1 MIYKDR
7 TYRKTEEI
15 SASNPTLEGRLSALE
30 NFGGGKSV
38 VDEIRE
44 ELGAPE
50 PVVSEVAETAPVSDS
65 TTINASLEGGL
76 DATAEE
82 TLSTEA
88 SVTEPAASESTG
100 LKIESNIFENGA
112 LDLGGEKPEAKNY
125 SEDVNS
131 FVTEFGFESASDFE
145 SKLKEYRE
153 TSAQVGEL
161 KDKVENNDNLFA
173 QMPKDMYNSVVAFFN
188 NEEDWRK
195 HVSDKG
201 IDYTQDFNSISK
213 EEILNTFFPNEF
225 SADDWEEYN
234 DEDGDTN
241 VKKAI
246 DIALRNASG
255 EFESKKNEIMSYQ
268 SEVSNR
274 QAKSMESIGN
284 SINNTLKNLPSQ
296 MQGLSESY
304 VKSIESK
311 IRNNEILSLFYE
323 QDGTLKPD
331 AAHRLILAQDGSNL
345 LEQYSNLYKVQAKNE
360 ATQEILDRSSDA
372 PNKTQGGS
380 STASGAGK
388 SAVQQNIDRM
398 TETFVKKQTF

>member
-161 KDKVENNDNLFA
+161 KDKVENNDKLFA

>member
-145 SKLKEYRE
+145 SKLKEYR
-153 TSAQVGEL
+153 
-161 KDKVENNDNLFA
+161 
-173 QMPKDMYNSVVAFFN
+173 
-188 NEEDWRK
+188 
-195 HVSDKG
+195 
-201 IDYTQDFNSISK
+201 
-213 EEILNTFFPNEF
+213 
-225 SADDWEEYN
+225 
-234 DEDGDTN
+234 
-241 VKKAI
+241 
-246 DIALRNASG
+246 
-255 EFESKKNEIMSYQ
+255 
-268 SEVSNR
+268 
-274 QAKSMESIGN
+274 
-284 SINNTLKNLPSQ
+284 
-296 MQGLSESY
+296 
-304 VKSIESK
+304 
-311 IRNNEILSLFYE
+311 
-323 QDGTLKPD
+323 
-331 AAHRLILAQDGSNL
+331 
-345 LEQYSNLYKVQAKNE
+345 
-360 ATQEILDRSSDA
+360 
-372 PNKTQGGS
+372 
-380 STASGAGK
+380 
-388 SAVQQNIDRM
+388 
-398 TETFVKKQTF
+398 